1 MIESL
6 NGKYIY
12 TRLHILVVA
21 EVKSH
26 SRSFKVITGH
36 QLYKTKEYAISS

>member
-1 MIESL
+1 MGS
-6 NGKYIY
+6 IY
-12 TRLHILVVA
+12 RLDCIVIA

-26 SRSFKVITGH
+26 SRSFKVIMGH